1 MSEITEEPLSTK
13 SLDDEF
19 HRKKKYINAC
29 GFDDA
34 TLRRRDLEMKE
45 LEKAY
50 PNMCKSWLEL
60 AWNYCEFT
68 PKDEQDEII
77 RSKIWEKAPS
87 TRRNTG
93 GVIKNSMNIQTREER
108 AIEIEKEEID
118 KKKTDLEKENK

>member
-1 MSEITEEPLSTK
+1 MSEIIDEPLSTK

-29 GFDDA
+29 NFDDA
-34 TLRRRDLEMKE
+34 TLRRRDIEMKE

-68 PKDEQDEII
+68 PKEEQDKII
-77 RSKIWEKAPS
+77 ASKEWESAPS

-93 GVIKNSMNIQTREER
+93 GVIKNSMNIQTKAERE
-108 AIEIEKEEID
+108 AEIAEEEKL
-118 KKKTDLEKENK
+118 KNKENM

>member
-1 MSEITEEPLSTK
+1 MSEIIDEPLSTK

-29 GFDDA
+29 NFDDA
-34 TLRRRDLEMKE
+34 TLRRRDIEMKE

-68 PKDEQDEII
+68 PKEEQDKII
-77 RSKIWEKAPS
+77 ASKEWEKAPS

-93 GVIKNSMNIQTREER
+93 GVIKNSMNIQTKAERE
-108 AIEIEKEEID
+108 AEIAEEEKL
-118 KKKTDLEKENK
+118 KNKENM